1 MSTENPQQG
10 IVAQIVRLS
19 FARPLLVLIA
29 VVVGTWFGA
38 DALRSLNRD
47 VFPDLSTPVFNVIVQ
62 NPAMGAEELEAA
74 ITVPMEVA
82 LGGLPDVRRVRS
94 TSTLGVASVVIEFEA
109 DADYQRA
116 RQLVAERIGSVA
128 LPPNTEPP
136 LLSSLSGR
144 LNEVFEFT
152 LGAAPGTVDLMTL
165 RDLAEFEVK
174 NRLLAVPGVA
184 AVERLGGYLRE
195 FQVQLDPVRMTP
207 RGGTLGEVL
216 HAPAGANQNTAGG
229 TLTDGSVEWTVRAVG
244 QVQTIEELRG
254 TTVVLRG
261 GTPVLL
267 GDIADVEH
275 EAAHGRIVGQVPH
288 FDLEPHGFAAR

>member
-94 TSTLGVASVVIEFEA
+94 TSTLGVASVVIEFE
-109 DADYQRA
+109 
-116 RQLVAERIGSVA
+116 ERTYS
-128 LPPNTEPP
+128 
-136 LLSSLSGR
+136 
-144 LNEVFEFT
+144 
-152 LGAAPGTVDLMTL
+152 
-165 RDLAEFEVK
+165 
-174 NRLLAVPGVA
+174 
-184 AVERLGGYLRE
+184 
-195 FQVQLDPVRMTP
+195 
-207 RGGTLGEVL
+207 
-216 HAPAGANQNTAGG
+216 
-229 TLTDGSVEWTVRAVG
+229 
-244 QVQTIEELRG
+244 
-254 TTVVLRG
+254 
-261 GTPVLL
+261 
-267 GDIADVEH
+267 
-275 EAAHGRIVGQVPH
+275 
-288 FDLEPHGFAAR
+288 

>member
-29 VVVGTWFGA
+29 VVVGTWFGV

-136 LLSSLSGR
+136 LL
-144 LNEVFEFT
+144 
-152 LGAAPGTVDLMTL
+152 
-165 RDLAEFEVK
+165 
-174 NRLLAVPGVA
+174 
-184 AVERLGGYLRE
+184 
-195 FQVQLDPVRMTP
+195 
-207 RGGTLGEVL
+207 
-216 HAPAGANQNTAGG
+216 
-229 TLTDGSVEWTVRAVG
+229 
-244 QVQTIEELRG
+244 
-254 TTVVLRG
+254 
-261 GTPVLL
+261 
-267 GDIADVEH
+267 
-275 EAAHGRIVGQVPH
+275 
-288 FDLEPHGFAAR
+288 